1 MRENEA
7 EQGVAH
13 QWLGLSGMR
22 TRVTKRGSIHIW
34 NVNDTEDRSFT
45 FSLTPEMISRLTPNI
60 TKAGME
66 SRSAC
71 TGVKPISLMMKVRY
85 CCVGDGGIKTVRLVR
100 YNSQRS

>member
-1 MRENEA
+1 MAGALR
-7 EQGVAH
+7 H
-13 QWLGLSGMR
+13 
-22 TRVTKRGSIHIW
+22 
-34 NVNDTEDRSFT
+34 EDEGDEEGEHPYMERQRHGRPLLHLL
-45 FSLTPEMISRLTPNI
+45 LTPGMISRLTPNI

-100 YNSQRS
+100 CNSQRS

>member
-1 MRENEA
+1 
-7 EQGVAH
+7 
-13 QWLGLSGMR
+13 
-22 TRVTKRGSIHIW
+22 
-34 NVNDTEDRSFT
+34 
-45 FSLTPEMISRLTPNI
+45 MISRLTPNI